1 MSVVIERATP
11 ADASAVLTYLAQIGG
26 ETDNLSFGAEGL
38 PFSFESEAAYL
49 AQMQDSRDDIML
61 IAKEDGRIV
70 GTCDLHRLP
79 RRMSHRGEISVSVL
93 RAYWNRGI
101 GTQLMGH
108 ILDIARDNGFGVID
122 LQVRSDNAAAIRL
135 YEKYGFEKIGTHP
148 AFFEIDGETV
158 SFDYMCLRLGQ

>member
-1 MSVVIERATP
+1 MSVVIERATS
-11 ADASAVLTYLAQIGG
+11 ADASAVLAYLTQIGG

-38 PFSFESEAAYL
+38 PFSVESEAAYI

-70 GTCDLHRLP
+70 GTCDLHRLA

-93 RAYWNRGI
+93 REYWNRGI
-101 GTQLMGH
+101 GTLLMGR
-108 ILDIARDNGFGVID
+108 ILDFARCNEFSVID

-135 YEKYGFEKIGTHP
+135 YEKYGFEKIGSHP
-148 AFFEIDGETV
+148 AFFRIDGESV
-158 SFDYMCLRLGQ
+158 AFDYMCLKLG